1 MSAPKPVP
9 RSTYR
14 LQLNRHF
21 RFADVT
27 RLAGYL
33 GRLGISHAYLSPIF
47 KARPGSLHGY
57 DVVDPTEVN
66 PELGTE
72 AEFRA
77 MAAALKAEGVGLIL
91 DIVPNHMG
99 IGGSDNPYW
108 LDVLEHGPAS
118 RYARWFDIDWDPP
131 TPSLSG
137 KVLVPFLDRPLDAAL
152 AEGVLELRR
161 EANGKAAIWA
171 HDRHKLPLSP
181 ESVTGLPDGPF
192 DREAIAALLPRQH
205 WRLAAYDTGDDEI
218 NYRRFFMIS
227 DLAGIR
233 IEEPEVFDHVH
244 RLPLG
249 WIAES
254 LVDGLRI
261 DHIDGLYDPAGYLA
275 RLEAAAPRPIYIVVE
290 KILAADEDVPA
301 DWPIAGT
308 TGYEFASLVTPF
320 LTDPGGEAPVD
331 GFYARFTGVTEPF
344 AETERQSKLR
354 VMAHELA
361 AELTALTARLKRL
374 ADRLHPDGDLTRH
387 ALKRA
392 LASAVAALGV
402 YRTYLGEDGPSAAD
416 RAVLRDAFAIA
427 RAHDP
432 DVPERA
438 FGFVETVMTGA
449 LADPEARDLAR
460 RIQQFTGPVMAKGLE
475 DTALYRANRLL
486 SLNDVGER
494 PDRFSVSIDDFH
506 AAMARRR
513 ATQPH
518 GLLASS
524 THDSKRGEDARH
536 RIGALSGYAAEWIV
550 AVPQWLALIEARGA
564 PHIAPDDAYVF
575 FQLLIGAWPGP
586 DLTTR
591 LQGAMEKSLRE
602 ARRRTRWTAP
612 ETEYET
618 RVAAFVRTA
627 LAPAQG
633 NAFLDAARPLLAKL
647 AHAGAVNG
655 LLATVLKLTAPGVP
669 DIYQGAERW
678 AQSLVDPDNRRPVDF
693 DARLAQDGEPSRW
706 ENLVADWT
714 DGALKQALIQRLLAV
729 CRTKPALFAD
739 GEYLPFQTGDSDR
752 LLAFERRHGEDRLFV
767 ALCRFPWRGPP
778 GETLAVPGGNW
789 FDALTRE
796 AVIGPLTFEKPL
808 PFRVLANFEMDS

>member
-1 MSAPKPVP
+1 MSAPEPVP
-9 RSTYR
+9 RATYR
-14 LQLNRHF
+14 LQLNRDF

-57 DVVDPTEVN
+57 DVVDPAELN

-108 LDVLEHGPAS
+108 LDVLEHGPKS
-118 RYARWFDIDWDPP
+118 RYAHWFDIDWAPP
-131 TPSLSG
+131 TPSLKG

-152 AEGVLELRR
+152 ADGVLELRR
-161 EANGKAAIWA
+161 EAGGKPALWA
-171 HDRHKLPLSP
+171 HGFHKLPLAP
-181 ESVTGLPDGPF
+181 ESIANLPGGPI
-192 DREAIAALLPRQH
+192 DTAAIAALLPHQH
-205 WRLAAYDTGDDEI
+205 WRLAAHDTGNDEI
-218 NYRRFFMIS
+218 NYRRFFTIS
-227 DLAGIR
+227 DLAGLR
-233 IEEPEVFDHVH
+233 IEEPTVFDHVH

-249 WIAES
+249 WIAEG

-275 RLEAAAPRPIYIVVE
+275 RLAAATPRPIYIVVE
-290 KILAADEDVPA
+290 KILADAEALPA
-301 DWPIAGT
+301 DWQVAGT
-308 TGYEFASLVTPF
+308 TGYEFASLVTPL
-320 LTDPGGEAPVD
+320 LTDPTGEAPITAF
-331 GFYARFTGVTEPF
+331 GRRFTGVSEPF

-361 AELTALTARLKRL
+361 AELAALAVRLKRL

-387 ALKRA
+387 ALERA
-392 LASAVAALGV
+392 LTSAVASLGV
-402 YRTYLGEDGPSAAD
+402 YRTYLGENGPNAAD
-416 RAVLRDAFAIA
+416 TAVLRDAFALA

-438 FGFVETVMTGA
+438 LGFVEAVMTA
-449 LADPEARDLAR
+449 VIADPEARDLAR

-494 PDRFSVSIDDFH
+494 PDRFSVPIDDFH
-506 AAMARRR
+506 AAMAKRR
-513 ATQPH
+513 AAQPH

-536 RIGALSGYAAEWIV
+536 RIGALSGHAAEWIL

-564 PHIAPDDAYVF
+564 PPIAPEDAYVF
-575 FQLLIGAWPGP
+575 FQLLIGAWPDP
-586 DLTTR
+586 DLIER
-591 LQGAMEKSLRE
+591 LLGAMQKSLRE
-602 ARRRTRWTAP
+602 ARRRTSWTAP
-612 ETEYET
+612 DAEYEA

-627 LAPAQG
+627 LEPAG
-633 NAFLDAARPLLAKL
+633 VNAFFDAARPLLAKL

-655 LLATVLKLTAPGVP
+655 LLATVLKLTVPGVP

-693 DARLAQDGEPSRW
+693 DARLAQDGKPPTW

-714 DGALKQALIQRLLAV
+714 DGALKQALIQRLLNV
-729 CRTKPALFAD
+729 RRMKPALFAD
-739 GEYLPFQTGDSDR
+739 AEYLPFRTGDADR

-767 ALCRFPWRGPP
+767 ALCRFPWRGAPT
-778 GETLAVPGGNW
+778 ETLAPGGHW
-789 FDALTRE
+789 FDVLTRE
-796 AVIGPLTFEKPL
+796 PVIGPLTFETAL
-808 PFRVLANFEMDS
+808 PFRVLANFEDAKK

>member
-1 MSAPKPVP
+1 MSDQNPVP
-9 RSTYR
+9 RATYR
-14 LQLNRHF
+14 LQLNKNF
-21 RFADVT
+21 RFAEVT

-72 AEFRA
+72 AEFRS
-77 MAAALKAEGVGLIL
+77 MAAALKAEGVGLML

-108 LDVLEHGPAS
+108 LDVLEHGPKS
-118 RYARWFDIDWDPP
+118 RYAHWFDIDWDPP
-131 TPSLSG
+131 APSLEG

-152 AEGVLELRR
+152 ADGVLEVRR
-161 EANGKAAIWA
+161 DPDGKPAIWA
-171 HDRHKLPLSP
+171 HGHHKLPLSP
-181 ESVTGLPDGPF
+181 QSVADLPEGPI
-192 DREAIAALLPRQH
+192 DRDAIAALLPHQH
-205 WRLAAYDTGDDEI
+205 WRLAAHDTGNDEI

-227 DLAGIR
+227 DLAGLR
-233 IEEPEVFDHVH
+233 IEEQEVFDHVH

-249 WIAES
+249 WIGEG

-290 KILAADEDVPA
+290 KILAEGEALPA
-301 DWPIAGT
+301 AWPVAGT

-320 LTDPGGEAPVD
+320 LIDPVGEAPID
-331 GFYARFTGVTEPF
+331 AFYRRFTGMTEPF
-344 AETERQSKLR
+344 AETERQSKLS

-361 AELTALTARLKRL
+361 AELTALAARLKRL
-374 ADRLHPDGDLTRH
+374 ADRLRPDGDLTRH
-387 ALKRA
+387 ALQQA
-392 LASAVAALGV
+392 LASAVSSLGV
-402 YRTYLGEDGPSAAD
+402 YRTYLGPDGASPADAAVF
-416 RAVLRDAFAIA
+416 ADAFAA
-427 RAHDP
+427 AGGHDR
-432 DVPERA
+432 DLPERSVA
-438 FGFVETVMTGA
+438 FVEAVMTGA
-449 LADPEARDLAR
+449 IAGPEAQNLAR

-475 DTALYRANRLL
+475 DTALYRANRLV

-494 PDRFSVSIDDFH
+494 PSRFSVSVEEFH
-506 AAMARRR
+506 AAMVERR

-518 GLLASS
+518 ALLASS

-536 RIGALSGYAAEWIV
+536 RIGALSGHAAEWIV

-564 PHIAPDDAYVF
+564 PPIAPDDAYVF

-586 DLTTR
+586 DLIER

-602 ARRRTRWTAP
+602 ARRRSSWAAP
-612 ETEYET
+612 NAAYEA
-618 RVAAFVRTA
+618 RVAAFIRTA
-627 LAPAQG
+627 LAPTED
-633 NAFLDAARPLLAKL
+633 NAFLAAASPFLARL

-655 LLATVLKLTAPGVP
+655 LIATVLKLTVPGVP

-693 DARLAQDGEPSRW
+693 APRLAQGADAPDW
-706 ENLVADWT
+706 ENPLADWT

-729 CRTKPALFAD
+729 RRIRPALFVD
-739 GEYLPFQTGDSDR
+739 GEYLPVRTGESDR
-752 LLAFERRHGEDRLFV
+752 LLAFERRHGEDRLVV

-778 GETLAVPGGNW
+778 TETVALPGGDW
-789 FDALTRE
+789 FDVVGERQITGGALTFDG
-796 AVIGPLTFEKPL
+796 VL
-808 PFRVLANFEMDS
+808 PFRVVANS